1 MAFPSKLKNFNLFN
15 DGNNYQGQVAEIDLP
30 KLTRK
35 TEDWRGAGMGGAV
48 KVDMGQEAMQMEWT
62 CGGMMRGVLAQWG
75 VTKHNAVLLRFAG
88 AYQAEDSDT
97 PDAVEVVVRGRH
109 SEIDMGKAKAGDETS
124 MKITTQ
130 LTYYNRHDRHDRKSR
145 RRRSPGGRPYCHRPV
160 IDPAAAPPRQPGG
173 IPFL

>member
-1 MAFPSKLKNFNLFN
+1 MSFPSKLKNFNLFN

-62 CGGMMRGVLAQWG
+62 CGGMMRGVLSQWG

-97 PDAVEVVVRGRH
+97 PDAIEVVVRGRH

-130 LTYYNRHDRHDRKSR
+130 LTYYKLSINGEDVIEIDMIAMIEKVGGVDRL
-145 RRRSPGGRPYCHRPV
+145 
-160 IDPAAAPPRQPGG
+160 AAVRQAIG
-173 IPFL
+173 L

>member
-130 LTYYNRHDRHDRKSR
+130 LTYYKLSINGEDVIEIDMIAMIEKVGGVDRL
-145 RRRSPGGRPYCHRPV
+145 
-160 IDPAAAPPRQPGG
+160 AAVRTAIG
-173 IPFL
+173 L